1 MPLDANEDVVSNLL
15 EDSVSNTNSNW
26 LSAMLLVRMYATI
39 GGNIGSHLIP
49 IGFYKKLQTILH
61 SNKDFTTTNYLL
73 ELAGYLPKLSIKKE
87 SERNSL
93 TIRITQKPRFLLDIP
108 SPVTTGS
115 IEIIYY
121 LSNLNKTF
129 RNLYQLKSASSKSN
143 DLNKSFEKGDMI
155 FLQVID
161 KVMILWCSNEEN
173 VTHMYINLNNLEK
186 FNIVNDLEIRIE
198 LSKGDEFWNSH
209 SLVSSNSKLQNLAF
223 SVELKRTQLMPS
235 FVRILSSV
243 ITHNLKKISIAS
255 ATISAASQIEDQ
267 GSPKYVCAALSS
279 ESQLSDIDLSKEGSN
294 SFPNC
299 QRPTFTNLHCSEL
312 NPNCKTTQPN
322 LELNSSIK
330 EKLRNYKTTEKHSL
344 AIPPPNF
351 FGEDPLSIEPLQ
363 SEDDNI
369 KFKDFL
375 ENNKQRIS
383 RAPSIYNTEP
393 ANQTTLPTPNKIIKD
408 LHKVSKRY
416 GKKTKKQSHKRDIWD
431 FSSSVPSSPLR
442 KPKMV
447 TNSIRSTKST
457 EPEYLAHSIIPD
469 SLASPTLLVAAK
481 DDINNNEETPKNYD
495 AQKGPSRPLFATK
508 SKSKKK
514 INIESSNVETTIP
527 TTPTKSR
534 RISNNLYNDI
544 FDNSSRKHGN
554 SVQIEGSLSSEIF
567 TQGNSIRNFLDKITK
582 QDECIKS
589 SIDNAVDN
597 RGTQDRLLKIN
608 TPIVGNSTTLL
619 DNDKR
624 NDEATA
630 SNDESRLTNEKS
642 LINMQKNASNE
653 NSLLGDTTMKTS
665 FLEYGSALKELDI
678 NKQYS
683 LISEGMNLLSSNL
696 INRIKRFENDIFKK
710 QKELHDELEENFK
723 QIATNHCENLKN
735 FNNYVKKKSDEIFKD
750 FQ

>member
-1 MPLDANEDVVSNLL
+1 MPLDVNDVVVSNLL
-15 EDSVSNTNSNW
+15 EDSVSNSNSSW
-26 LSAMLLVRMYATI
+26 LSAMLLVRMYGTR

-49 IGFYKKLQTILH
+49 RGFYKKLETVLH

-73 ELAGYLPKLSIKKE
+73 ELAGYLPKLSINKE

-93 TIRITQKPRFLLDIP
+93 TISITQRPKFLLDIP
-108 SPVTTGS
+108 SSVTTGS
-115 IEIIYY
+115 FKILYY
-121 LSNLNKTF
+121 LSDLNKTF
-129 RNLYQLKSASSKSN
+129 KNLYQLKSTSSKN
-143 DLNKSFEKGDMI
+143 GDLNKSFEKGEMI

-161 KVMILWCSNEEN
+161 RVMILWCSSEKIIAP
-173 VTHMYINLNNLEK
+173 MYINLSNLK
-186 FNIVNDLEIRIE
+186 RFSIVNELEIRIE
-198 LSKGDEFWNSH
+198 LSKGNEFWNSH
-209 SLVSSNSKLQNLAF
+209 SLISSNSKLQSLAF
-223 SVELKRTQLMPS
+223 NVELKRIQLMPS
-235 FVRILSSV
+235 FLRILSSV
-243 ITHNLKKISIAS
+243 ITHNLNKISIAS
-255 ATISAASQIEDQ
+255 AIISAASDDQ
-267 GSPKYVCAALSS
+267 DSPKEVFAAVSS
-279 ESQLSDIDLSKEGSN
+279 ESQLSDIDISKVGSN

-299 QRPTFTNLHCSEL
+299 QRPTFPNPHSKKL
-312 NPNCKTTQPN
+312 NSNCKTILPN

-330 EKLRNYKTTEKHSL
+330 EKLRNYKTTENHSL

-363 SEDDNI
+363 SEDDSI

-383 RAPSIYNTEP
+383 RAPSMYSTEP
-393 ANQTTLPTPNKIIKD
+393 ANQITLPTPTRIIKD
-408 LHKVSKRY
+408 FHKVSKRY

-469 SLASPTLLVAAK
+469 SLASPTLLVPAK
-481 DDINNNEETPKNYD
+481 DGINNEKTPINSD
-495 AQKGPSRPLFATK
+495 AQKGPILELFATK

-514 INIESSNVETTIP
+514 NNIESSNVETIIP

-544 FDNSSRKHGN
+544 FDNSSKKNGN
-554 SVQIEGSLSSEIF
+554 SVQVEDSLSSVIY
-567 TQGNSIRNFLDKITK
+567 TQGNSIRKFLDNITK
-582 QDECIKS
+582 QGECIKS
-589 SIDNAVDN
+589 SIDNSVND
-597 RGTQDRLLKIN
+597 RVTQGKLLKIN
-608 TPIVGNSTTLL
+608 TPIVGNSTTPL

-630 SNDESRLTNEKS
+630 SNDESRFEKS
-642 LINMQKNASNE
+642 LTNMQTNSSNE
-653 NSLLGDTTMKTS
+653 NSLLEDTTMKTS
-665 FLEYGSALKELDI
+665 FLDYGSTLKELDI

-696 INRIKRFENDIFKK
+696 ISRIKKFENDIFKK
-710 QKELHDELEENFK
+710 QKELHEELEENFK

-735 FNNYVKKKSDEIFKD
+735 FNNYVKKKSDEIFND

>member
-1 MPLDANEDVVSNLL
+1 MPLDVNEVVVLNLL

-26 LSAMLLVRMYATI
+26 LSAMLLVRMYATR

-49 IGFYKKLQTILH
+49 RGFYKKLETILH

-73 ELAGYLPKLSIKKE
+73 ELAGYLPKLSINKE

-93 TIRITQKPRFLLDIP
+93 TISITQKPKFLLDIP
-108 SPVTTGS
+108 SSVTTGS
-115 IEIIYY
+115 LKILYY

-129 RNLYQLKSASSKSN
+129 RNLYQLKSTSSKN
-143 DLNKSFEKGDMI
+143 GDLNKSFEKGEMI

-161 KVMILWCSNEEN
+161 RVMVLWCSNEEN
-173 VTHMYINLNNLEK
+173 IAPMYINLNNLK
-186 FNIVNDLEIRIE
+186 RFNIVNELEIRIE
-198 LSKGDEFWNSH
+198 LSKGNEFWNSH

-223 SVELKRTQLMPS
+223 NVELKRMLLMPS
-235 FVRILSSV
+235 LVRILSSI
-243 ITHNLKKISIAS
+243 ITHNLNKISIAS
-255 ATISAASQIEDQ
+255 AVISSASEDQ
-267 GSPKYVCAALSS
+267 DSPKQVCAAFSS
-279 ESQLSDIDLSKEGSN
+279 ESQLSDIDISKVGSH

-299 QRPTFTNLHCSEL
+299 QRPTFSNPDSSKL

-330 EKLRNYKTTEKHSL
+330 EKLRNYKTTENHSL
-344 AIPPPNF
+344 VIPPPNF

-363 SEDDNI
+363 SEDDII

-383 RAPSIYNTEP
+383 RAPSIYSTEP
-393 ANQTTLPTPNKIIKD
+393 ANQITLPTPTRIIKD

-469 SLASPTLLVAAK
+469 SLASPTLLVAPK
-481 DDINNNEETPKNYD
+481 DDKNNEKTPINSD
-495 AQKGPSRPLFATK
+495 AQKVPTLSLFATK

-514 INIESSNVETTIP
+514 SNIESSNVKTNIP

-534 RISNNLYNDI
+534 RISNSLYNDI
-544 FDNSSRKHGN
+544 FDNSSTKNGN
-554 SVQIEGSLSSEIF
+554 SVQVEDSLSSVIY
-567 TQGNSIRNFLDKITK
+567 TQGNSVRKFLDNITK
-582 QDECIKS
+582 QGECIKS
-589 SIDNAVDN
+589 SIDNAVDD
-597 RGTQDRLLKIN
+597 RVTQRKLLKIN
-608 TPIVGNSTTLL
+608 TPIVCNSTTLL

-624 NDEATA
+624 NDEANA
-630 SNDESRLTNEKS
+630 SNDESNLTNEKS
-642 LINMQKNASNE
+642 LNMQPNSSNE
-653 NSLLGDTTMKTS
+653 NSLLEDTTIKTS
-665 FLEYGSALKELDI
+665 FLDYGSTLKELDI

-696 INRIKRFENDIFKK
+696 INRIKKFENDIFKK
-710 QKELHDELEENFK
+710 QKELHEELEENFK